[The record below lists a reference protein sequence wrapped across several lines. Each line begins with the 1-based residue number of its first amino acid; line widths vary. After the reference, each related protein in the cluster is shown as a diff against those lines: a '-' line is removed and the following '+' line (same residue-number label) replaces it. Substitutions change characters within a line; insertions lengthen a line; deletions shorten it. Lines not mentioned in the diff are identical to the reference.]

1 MGDWSSLGASAGGGG
16 GGGGV
21 GAGPGGGSLAAT
33 WGSVQT
39 FMHERCGVVLAN
51 DQSYLLE
58 ARLGPV
64 ASELKFPSVHDYVR
78 AVCGGGSGGVA
89 STLVERMIDAMTTHE
104 TYFFRDS
111 GFWKA
116 LEEHILPRLI
126 HGRSP
131 GRPLRIW
138 SAACSTGQEIY
149 SLAMLLDELW
159 PDAAAS
165 AEYYATDISTLSIAH
180 GQAGR
185 YSVLEVNRGVSAM
198 RLMRH
203 FEQDG
208 GSFRVRERLRQR
220 VRWSTFNLLGH
231 DAAPP
236 ACDLMLCR
244 NVLIY
249 FEDRNRQR
257 ALRRLATGISHQGV
271 VGVGA
276 AELLPGP
283 SLFPGLYPATVLH
296 EPSPETMRATQ

>member
-1 MGDWSSLGASAGGGG
+1 VAEWWGGE
-16 GGGGV
+16 
-21 GAGPGGGSLAAT
+21 GAGIGATGLAAT
-33 WGSVQT
+33 WGSVQS
-39 FMHERCGVVLAN
+39 FMHERCGVVLGN

-64 ASELKFPSVHDYVR
+64 ASELKFATVHDYVR
-78 AVCGGGSGGVA
+78 AACGAPGA
-89 STLVERMIDAMTTHE
+89 SSLVERMIDAMTTHE
-104 TYFFRDS
+104 TYFFRDA

-126 HGRSP
+126 HGRPP
-131 GRPLRIW
+131 GRPLHIW

-149 SLAMLLDELW
+149 SLAMLLEERW
-159 PDAAAS
+159 PDVAAS
-165 AEYYATDISTLSIAH
+165 AEYDATDVSALSIAQ

-185 YSVLEVNRGVSAM
+185 YTVLEINRGVSAV

-208 GSFRVRERLRQR
+208 ACFRVRDRLRQR
-220 VRWSTFNLLGH
+220 VRWNTFNLLGH

-236 ACDLMLCR
+236 ACDLVLCR

-249 FEDRNRQR
+249 FEDRNRAR
-257 ALRRLATGISHQGV
+257 ALRRLAAGVSPRGV

-283 SLFPGLYPATVLH
+283 SLFPGLYPAAVLH
-296 EPSPETMRATQ
+296 EPLPEPMRSTQ